1 MSVRLPEAR
10 SGGPRRPAREIIPL
24 KDRALNPFRPATLVV
39 ALSLAFAADLSLAAD
54 AAASATAPVA
64 TAPVAA
70 TSGLDK
76 AGMDTAVRPQDS
88 LFGAMNG
95 TWLKNTPI
103 PGDKSD
109 YGTFTQL
116 DDLSNERVKAI
127 IEGLAAKP
135 QAAGT
140 LNAKIG
146 DFYTSYM
153 DTTAIDAAGMRPLWQ
168 YMAQLDAVKTRAD
181 LVRLMGTWAAFV
193 DLPMGLGVGPDAKD
207 PKIYS
212 AGAGQGGLGIG
223 DRDYYLKKDERFA
236 KARTAYVE
244 YMRQLLAA
252 QGSKNA
258 KVQAAAVMNL
268 ETRLAKIQWTKE
280 QNRDPVKTY
289 NPMTLKQLTAQAPGI
304 DWKAY
309 LAAGELSD
317 APFVSIAQPSYFRAL
332 GKLVKS
338 EPLDVWKAYMRVHL
352 MDSVSTLLP
361 ADVREARFQ
370 FHGVAM
376 NGLKTDRPRWERAVG
391 TLNDSMGEAIG
402 QVYVSEYF
410 PPAYK
415 TRMVEL
421 VDNLMKAYSTSIDG
435 LTWMSPAT
443 KVEAHAKLS
452 KYGIKIGYPNQWR
465 DYTTLDVKAGDP
477 LGNTVRAAQF
487 EYHRQVVRNNKPVDR
502 TEWGMNPQTVN
513 AYYDGTKNEIV
524 FPAAIL
530 QPPFFD
536 MKADDATNYGAIGAV
551 IGHEISHGFDDEGSQ
566 YDGDGKLRNWWT
578 ADDRKAFDAITS
590 KLDAQYSAYE
600 PLPGVHVKGKL
611 TMGENIADLSGLQ
624 IAYKAWKISLNG
636 KPAPVIDG
644 LTGEQR
650 FYLGFSQAWREKMRD
665 EALLN
670 LVTSNPHSPPQ
681 YRADGAS
688 INSDGFH
695 EAFATK
701 PGDKMWKAPA
711 DRIRLW

>member
-1 MSVRLPEAR
+1 M
-10 SGGPRRPAREIIPL
+10 
-24 KDRALNPFRPATLVV
+24 NPFRPATLVV
-39 ALSLAFAADLSLAAD
+39 ALSLAFAADFSIAAD
-54 AAASATAPVA
+54 TAAPATASMAAAPVA
-64 TAPVAA
+64 LA
-70 TSGLDK
+70 SGLDK
-76 AGMDTAVRPQDS
+76 AGMDNAVRPQDS

-95 TWLKNTPI
+95 TWLKTTPI
-103 PGDKSD
+103 PGDKAD

-140 LNAKIG
+140 INAKIG

-153 DTTAIDAAGMRPLWQ
+153 DTKAIDDAGMRPLGQ
-168 YMAQLDAVKTRAD
+168 YLAQIDAVKNKDD
-181 LVRLMGTWAAFV
+181 LVRLMGQWVSFV

-207 PKIYS
+207 PTIYS
-212 AGAGQGGLGIG
+212 AGAAQGGLGLG

-236 KARTAYVE
+236 KARTAYLE
-244 YMRQLLAA
+244 YMRKLLAA

-258 KVQAAAVMNL
+258 KIQASAVMNL
-268 ETRLAKIQWTKE
+268 ETRLAKIQWTHE

-289 NPMTLKQLTAQAPGI
+289 NPMTLAQLSAKAPNI

-309 LAAGELSD
+309 LEAGDLPD
-317 APFVSIAQPSYFRAL
+317 PAFVSISQPDYTWAL
-332 GKLVKS
+332 AKLVKD
-338 EPLDVWKAYMRVHL
+338 EPLDVWKAYLRVHL
-352 MDSVSTLLP
+352 ADSLSLELP

-376 NGLKTDRPRWERAVG
+376 NGIKTDRPRWERAVG

-415 TRMVEL
+415 ARMVEL
-421 VDNLMKAYSTSIDG
+421 VDNLMKAYASSIDG

-443 KVEAHAKLS
+443 KVEAHAKLA
-452 KYGIKIGYPNQWR
+452 KYGIKVGYPDHWR
-465 DYTTLDVKAGDP
+465 DYAALDVKAGDP
-477 LGNTVRAAQF
+477 LGNAVRAAQF
-487 EYHRQVVRNNKPVDR
+487 EYHRNTVRNTKPVDR
-502 TEWGMNPQTVN
+502 TEWGMTPQTVN

-536 MKADDATNYGAIGAV
+536 MKADDASNYGAIGAV

-578 ADDRKAFDAITS
+578 ADDRKAFEAITA
-590 KLDAQYSAYE
+590 KLDAQYSSYE

-624 IAYKAWKISLNG
+624 IAYKAWKISLDG

-650 FYLGFSQAWREKMRD
+650 FYYGFSQAWREKMRD
-665 EALLN
+665 EAMLN
-670 LVTSNPHSPPQ
+670 LVTTNPHSPPQ

-695 EAFATK
+695 DAFATK